1 MKVLW
6 ARGSGSVHEIH
17 AQLLPQRPLAHTT
30 VMTVMVRL
38 LRKGLVE
45 RESRGRAHLYRP
57 RVDAQTVREH
67 AVERLLHNFFHDSR
81 ESLRHYVETGRTE
94 AAAAPSAPS
103 ALPQAEPGTSSGNS
117 IDPSL
122 L

>member
-6 ARGSGSVHEIH
+6 ARGSASVHEIH
-17 AQLLPQRPLAHTT
+17 TQLLPWRPLAHTT

-45 RESRGRAHLYRP
+45 RERRGRAHLYRP
-57 RVDAQTVREH
+57 RVDAQVVREH
-67 AVERLLHNFFHDSR
+67 AVERLLHDFFHDSR
-81 ESLRHYVETGRTE
+81 EGFREYLERGRIVS
-94 AAAAPSAPS
+94 AAPPLAPE
-103 ALPQAEPGTSSGNS
+103 ALPEPESAVPPEDS

>member
-17 AQLLPQRPLAHTT
+17 VQLLPRRPLAHTT

-38 LRKGLVE
+38 LRKGMVE
-45 RESRGRAHLYRP
+45 REKRGHSHLYRP
-57 RVDAQTVREH
+57 RVDAEAVREH
-67 AVERLLHNFFHDSR
+67 AVERLLHDFFSDSR
-81 ESLRHYVETGRTE
+81 ASLRNYLETGRTE
-94 AAAAPSAPS
+94 STATSAAPGV
-103 ALPQAEPGTSSGNS
+103 LPQEEPAASLEDG